1 MGLKKYIFGSLIL
14 TIAILGYAFSIEPGD
29 YRIEIVDFVLV
40 LPVAV
45 WIVVPMLVLFVMTV
59 LHILF
64 YGLKNYFSIK
74 SISKDSDS
82 MISLFSKRLFN
93 EDSNLTFK
101 NEHFKE
107 LSKVVKQL
115 NIDVIDNNF
124 SSSNKEIKKT
134 VEQLLDIKAGKYVSA
149 KELKL
154 PKDNLI
160 MIENLKNRISTDENF
175 ALDAV
180 KKTGNYSDEIVKA
193 AFMKVL
199 EVKSITTI
207 KKLIDEINF
216 DKDMVIA
223 LFKKDSKQDI
233 EFAMTNDMILKL
245 IKQVDLTSSD
255 LIAIAK
261 KYKDTMT
268 PEQLIKL
275 YEDISVYNEEYTS
288 AYLYVLSEYEMI
300 DNIRDILSNSATH
313 EFIAFKAL
321 VDLKDA
327 GKHTYSLDTLC
338 YK

>member
-14 TIAILGYAFSIEPGD
+14 TIAVLGYVFSIEPGD
-29 YRIEIVDFVLV
+29 YRVEIVDFTLV

-45 WIVVPMLVLFVMTV
+45 WVVIPTLILFVMTV

-74 SISKDSDS
+74 SIAKDSDS
-82 MISLFSKRLFN
+82 TISLFSKRLFN
-93 EDSNLTFK
+93 EDSNLAFK

-107 LSKVVKQL
+107 LSKIVKQL
-115 NIDVIDNNF
+115 DINVTDSNF

-134 VEQLLDIKAGKYVSA
+134 VEQILGIKAGKYISA

-154 PKDNLI
+154 SKDNPI
-160 MIENLKNRISTDENF
+160 MIENLKNRISTDDSF
-175 ALDAV
+175 AMEAV
-180 KKTGNYSDEIVKA
+180 KKNGNYNSEIVKV
-193 AFMKVL
+193 AFSKVL
-199 EVKSITTI
+199 ESKSITTI
-207 KKLIDEINF
+207 KKLIDEIKF

-223 LFKKDSKQDI
+223 LFKKDSKQDT

-245 IKQVDLTSSD
+245 IKQVDLTSND
-255 LIAIAK
+255 LIDIAK
-261 KYKDTMT
+261 NYKNTMT

-275 YEDISVYNEEYTS
+275 YEDITVYNEDYTS
-288 AYLYVLSEYEMI
+288 AYLYVLAEYEMI

-327 GKHTYSLDTLC
+327 GKHTYSVDTLC